1 MAVVQRVIRTSPERI
16 FSVLADGWTYSD
28 WVVGT
33 AHIRDVDANW
43 PSPGAQIHHKAGLWP
58 VHLKDKTVS
67 LSCDPPTELVMQPH
81 LWPWGEFTVRFALEP
96 INEHETRVELTE
108 EFAAGP
114 LKWTRNKIDDLML
127 HYRNK
132 EALRRLA
139 DIAERRPIP
148 S

>member
-1 MAVVQRVIRTSPERI
+1 MAIVQRTFPASPDQV
-16 FSVLADGWTYSD
+16 FAVLSDGWTYSD

-33 AHIRDVDANW
+33 AHIRDVDTDW

-67 LSCDPPTELVMQPH
+67 LSCDPPRELIVQPH
-81 LWPWGEFTVRFALEP
+81 LWPWGELTVRFTLEP
-96 INEHETRVELTE
+96 ISAEETRLTLAE

-114 LKWTRNKIDDLML
+114 LKWTRNKVNDLML

-139 DIAERRPIP
+139 DIAERRR
-148 S
+148 SHS